1 MNPKQNKLFK
11 DHEDNTWPLF
21 SRRLYLDQCAQTVEH
36 VHFCYQTHLKPPWNK
51 RILTYH
57 RRIIRIQVCHI
68 LEVTQFSWVI
78 QIWQVTSWT
87 NRVIWVTSNRQA
99 RWEFILM
106 RCRYARHSVGFN
118 WVTAYIFHTKTTV
131 PWITIAGF
139 IGYWG
144 TTAWAN
150 GAAVCF
156 HGIKSTAGVVVVSP
170 TIV

>member
-11 DHEDNTWPLF
+11 HHEDNTWPLF
-21 SRRLYLDQCAQTVEH
+21 SRRLYLD
-36 VHFCYQTHLKPPWNK
+36 VHKQLNMYTFVTKPTSSPLETK
-51 RILTYH
+51 EFSYH

-144 TTAWAN
+144 TTAWAD
-150 GAAVCF
+150 GAAVCL
-156 HGIKSTAGVVVVSP
+156 HGFKSTAGVVVVSP